1 MKTEIVI
8 SEIQRLIESTPGK
21 FVTLRDIYKRI
32 SSLKI
37 NSSPQSIRARICE
50 RTVNS
55 KTFWSSSNE
64 AIFFRLGPDKKRN
77 STYTL
82 FKYLANDFQKIRDDF
97 QDSKKPSFE
106 DLFKFQ

>member
-50 RTVNS
+50 ITFNS

-77 STYTL
+77 TSYTL
-82 FKYLANDFQKIRDDF
+82 FKYLPHDFHKIKENF
-97 QDSKKPSFE
+97 QDSIKPSFE
-106 DLFKFQ
+106 DLFKL